1 MIYNKFILKLIGTNN
16 IDFGFCLSD
25 KLKNELCGYNEDNI
39 LNIIAFSPI
48 SFTDK
53 EKIFD
58 LIKKGSDI
66 SLLKNNLEE
75 KYIDFEK
82 NDFSNEMLISKYTKF
97 LFDWIIILSQ
107 DLKLDLYTS
116 VKNIKKN
123 LDSNK
128 EDFWFYFIKC
138 FFDGQYYKETI
149 FLISFIKKDIIKKN
163 SLFYNRLTLY
173 EVISLRDKY
182 EYLED
187 EKKMKKLC
195 RKSRE
200 LKNFSYL
207 KIITLLE
214 CLLLSNKLEEFTL
227 NIEKFSQDITNWQI
241 TEILN
246 LFEIVIYS
254 ENEKAFNIINNIL
267 KIRDIKSYQGNKE
280 FLIYQFLMLITK
292 KNISEI
298 TKAKNE
304 LQNYDFSHF
313 DWYKKKKQ
321 LV

>member
-107 DLKLDLYTS
+107 DLKQDLYTS

-128 EDFWFYFIKC
+128 ENFWFYFIKC

-214 CLLLSNKLEEFTL
+214 CLLLSNNLKEFTL

-254 ENEKAFNIINNIL
+254 EDEKAFNIINNIL

-280 FLIYQFLMLITK
+280 FLIYQFLMFITQ
-292 KNISEI
+292 KNIFEI

-321 LV
+321 WV

>member
-1 MIYNKFILKLIGTNN
+1 MIYNKFLLKFIGTNN

-25 KLKNELCGYNEDNI
+25 KLKNELYKYNEDNT

-58 LIKKGSDI
+58 LIKEGSNI
-66 SLLKNNLEE
+66 SLLKYNLEE
-75 KYIDFEK
+75 KYVDFEK
-82 NDFSNEMLISKYTKF
+82 NDFSNEMLVSKYTKF
-97 LFDWIIILSQ
+97 LFDWVIILSQ
-107 DLKLDLYTS
+107 YLKQDLYTS
-116 VKNIKKN
+116 VKYIKQN
-123 LDSNK
+123 LDSTK
-128 EDFWFYFIKC
+128 EDFWFYFIKYL
-138 FFDGQYYKETI
+138 FDSQYYKETI
-149 FLISFIKKDIIKKN
+149 FLISFIKKDIIKRN

-200 LKNFSYL
+200 LKNFNYL

-214 CLLLSNKLEEFTL
+214 CLLLSDNLEEFTL
-227 NIEKFSQDITNWQI
+227 NIENFSQDITNWQI

-246 LFEIVIYS
+246 LFEIVVYS
-254 ENEKAFNIINNIL
+254 ENEKAFNIVNNIL
-267 KIRDIKSYQGNKE
+267 QIRDITSYQGNRE
-280 FLIYQFLMLITK
+280 FLIYQFLIHITQK
-292 KNISEI
+292 DMSKLNELQ
-298 TKAKNE
+298 NE
-304 LQNYDFSHF
+304 LQNYDFNHF
-313 DWYKKKKQ
+313 YWYKKKNNW
-321 LV
+321 

>member
-25 KLKNELCGYNEDNI
+25 KLKNELYEYNEDNI

-58 LIKKGSDI
+58 LIKEGSDI

-97 LFDWIIILSQ
+97 LFDWVVILSRY
-107 DLKLDLYTS
+107 LKQELYTS
-116 VKNIKKN
+116 VKYIKQN
-123 LDSNK
+123 LDSTK
-128 EDFWFYFIKC
+128 EDFWFYFIKYL
-138 FFDGQYYKETI
+138 FDGQNYKETI
-149 FLISFIKKDIIKKN
+149 FLINFIKKDIIKKN

-195 RKSRE
+195 RKSKE
-200 LKNFSYL
+200 LKNFNYL
-207 KIITLLE
+207 KIIILLE
-214 CLLLSNKLEEFTL
+214 CLLLSDNMEEFTL

-254 ENEKAFNIINNIL
+254 EDEKAFNIINNIL

-280 FLIYQFLMLITK
+280 FLIYEFLIIITK
-292 KNISEI
+292 HDISKI

>member
-1 MIYNKFILKLIGTNN
+1 MIHRSVGKFAKAWG
-16 IDFGFCLSD
+16 FGLDAGLQIRS
-25 KLKNELCGYNEDNI
+25 KNWKFG
-39 LNIIAFSPI
+39 IAARDITTTFNAWSY

-195 RKSRE
+195 RKSKE
-200 LKNFSYL
+200 LKNFNYL
-207 KIITLLE
+207 KII
-214 CLLLSNKLEEFTL
+214 
-227 NIEKFSQDITNWQI
+227 I
-241 TEILN
+241 
-246 LFEIVIYS
+246 
-254 ENEKAFNIINNIL
+254 FN
-267 KIRDIKSYQGNKE
+267 
-280 FLIYQFLMLITK
+280 
-292 KNISEI
+292 
-298 TKAKNE
+298 
-304 LQNYDFSHF
+304 
-313 DWYKKKKQ
+313 
-321 LV
+321 